1 MYIEQQNRNVTEVF
15 EWNDASLLTGDIRL
29 GAEMCSDRKVDAQ
42 FKTQIELDKEAFNAY
57 DKLYPGDFTIDVEQS
72 VINDIIPTKTNV
84 VTEAGD
90 KSIEYSMIRSR
101 SIRYSYIKN
110 NINTCILCI
119 VCTRFNIRV
128 N

>member
-57 DKLYPGDFTIDVEQS
+57 DKLYPGDFMIDVEQS
-72 VINDIIPTKTNV
+72 IINDIIPIKTNV

-90 KSIEYSMIRSR
+90 KSIP
-101 SIRYSYIKN
+101 
-110 NINTCILCI
+110 
-119 VCTRFNIRV
+119 
-128 N
+128 